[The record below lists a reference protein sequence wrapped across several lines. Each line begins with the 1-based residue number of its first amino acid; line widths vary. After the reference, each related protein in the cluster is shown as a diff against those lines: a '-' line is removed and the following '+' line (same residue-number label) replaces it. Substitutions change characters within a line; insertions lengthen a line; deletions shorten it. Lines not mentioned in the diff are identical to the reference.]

1 VRIVTVGAGPSG
13 LYASLLLKKLDPRN
27 EITVLERNP
36 ADATYGWGVVFS
48 DRTLTEFREAD
59 YPTFRAIQDAF
70 VSWEAIDIYFRGELV
85 RSGGH
90 VFAGIARTELLGIL
104 QRRCAELGVEL
115 MFVEEVGNIDALPPH
130 DMLIGAD
137 GINSTVRRAHEKA
150 FRPSFA
156 EGRARYIW
164 YGTNRPLD
172 SFTFIFRQNDD
183 GLFQVHAYPFDG
195 NTSTWIVECAEETWR
210 RAGLDRATEPESI
223 AYCERL
229 FAEDLRSYGLLS
241 NNSKWL
247 TFTTLRCRTWHR
259 DGVVLLGDAAH
270 TAHFSIGSGT
280 KLAMEDAIAL
290 ARSIEHHGADIQA
303 GLADYEVER
312 KTVVERFQEA
322 AAESQAYFETVA
334 RYLHLEPQT
343 FAYHLLTRSG
353 RIDHDILRIRD
364 PVYAD
369 GVDRSFAA
377 GTGVRGAVLAPPPVF
392 TAVEL
397 GGLTLSNRIA
407 VSPAPRYAAADGFPG
422 EEIRSD
428 LARAAETGAALVLT
442 EVVAASADGRIT
454 SGDLGLWRDDHA
466 DAWARILEEA
476 HRSGA
481 RVGLRL
487 GHAGRR
493 GSTRPRGEG
502 LDRPLPEGGWHLV
515 SASAIPFRP
524 DGPVPAELDR
534 DGIDAVIATFVS
546 AAKRA
551 AEIGFDFLEIHMAHG
566 YLLGSF
572 LSPLTNVRTD
582 EFGGSLD
589 RRMRFPLEVMRRVRE
604 IWPEERPIAAAINA
618 TDWEPGGI
626 DVKDAVVTAGALA
639 KAGCHIV
646 EVMAGFTT
654 PGHRPHYGRMFL
666 VPFADRIRNEARVP
680 PLVGGG
686 ISTTGQGNTVLAG
699 ARADV
704 VLMDVAR

>member
-1 VRIVTVGAGPSG
+1 MRIVTVGGGPSG
-13 LYASLLLKKLDPRN
+13 LYASLLLKKVDPRN
-27 EITVLERNP
+27 EITVVERNP

-70 VSWEAIDIYFRGELV
+70 VSWEAIDIFFRGELV

-115 MFVEEVGNIDALPPH
+115 RFVEEVGDLDALPPH
-130 DMLIGAD
+130 DLLIGAD
-137 GINSTVRRAHEKA
+137 GINSVIRRAHEKV
-150 FRPSFA
+150 FRPSFE

-164 YGTNRPLD
+164 FGTNRPLD
-172 SFTFIFRQNDD
+172 SFTFIFRENDD

-195 NTSTWIVECAEETWR
+195 STSTWIVECAEETWR
-210 RAGLDRATEPESI
+210 RAGMDHATETESI

-229 FAEDLRSYGLLS
+229 FAEDLRGYGLLS

-259 DGVVLLGDAAH
+259 GSVVLLGDAAH

-280 KLAMEDAIAL
+280 KLAMEDAITL
-290 ARSIEHHGADIQA
+290 AQSFEHHGEDAQA
-303 GLADYEVER
+303 GLADYELER
-312 KTVVERFQEA
+312 KTVVERFQDA
-322 AAESQAYFETVA
+322 AAESRAYFETTA
-334 RYLHLEPQT
+334 RYLHLEPQK

-364 PVYAD
+364 PFYAD

-377 GTGVRGAVLAPPPVF
+377 RSGVRIAVLAPPPVF
-392 TAVEL
+392 TPVEL
-397 GGLTLSNRIA
+397 EGLRLPNRIA
-407 VSPAPRYAAADGFPG
+407 VSPIPRYTAADGFPG
-422 EEIRSD
+422 EEHRTD
-428 LARAAETGAALVLT
+428 LVRAAETGAALVLT
-442 EVVAASADGRIT
+442 EIVAASAEGRIT
-454 SGDLGLWRDDHA
+454 PGDLGLYRDDHA
-466 DAWARILEEA
+466 DAWAPILEEA
-476 HRSGA
+476 HRRGA

-493 GSTRPRGEG
+493 GSTRPRQEG
-502 LDRPLPEGGWHLV
+502 LDRPLLEGWDLV

-524 DGPVPAELDR
+524 DGPVPAELNR
-534 DGIDAVIATFVS
+534 AGMDAIVAAFV
-546 AAKRA
+546 AAAERA
-551 AEIGFDFLEIHMAHG
+551 ARIGFDLLEIHMAHG

-589 RRMRFPLEVMRRVRE
+589 RRLRFPLDVLEAVRGT
-604 IWPEERPIAAAINA
+604 WPSDRPIVAAINA
-618 TDWEPGGI
+618 TDWEPGG
-626 DVKDAVVTAGALA
+626 VGVEDAVVTAGALA
-639 KAGCHIV
+639 KAGCNIV
-646 EVMAGFTT
+646 EVLAGHTT
-654 PGHRPHYGRMFL
+654 PAHRPHYGRSFL
-666 VPFADRIRNEARVP
+666 VPFADRIRNEARVST
-680 PLVGGG
+680 LVGGG
-686 ISTTGQGNTVLAG
+686 ITTTGQANTVLAG

-704 VLMDVAR
+704 VLMDVSS